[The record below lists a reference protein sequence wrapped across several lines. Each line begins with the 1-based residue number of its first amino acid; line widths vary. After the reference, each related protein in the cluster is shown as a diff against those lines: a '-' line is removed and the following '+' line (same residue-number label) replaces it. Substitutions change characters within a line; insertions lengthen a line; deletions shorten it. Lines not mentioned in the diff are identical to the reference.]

1 MSSKDRR
8 CSSDSVFFWKHHPP
22 AIWPQ
27 PQESSQHRYVWYF
40 SKRYS
45 DYSPWKAIPTFVIGV
60 ITYLFFLLPFTPL
73 SFKKFFSLSYFFFF
87 SFLGLFFLLLIL
99 PFLFSFSSYPY
110 PHLQG
115 HLPSLPKHSAQFP
128 ELWLQGHLQPAY
140 HNHRQA
146 LYKLALSG
154 WNAQGPTG

>member
-1 MSSKDRR
+1 MTQFSSGNTTHQQFGPSPKNPPSTGTSGIFLRGTLTIVPGKPFLPLSLGLLR
-8 CSSDSVFFWKHHPP
+8 IFFSS
-22 AIWPQ
+22 
-27 PQESSQHRYVWYF
+27 
-40 SKRYS
+40 
-45 DYSPWKAIPTFVIGV
+45 
-60 ITYLFFLLPFTPL
+60 FLLLHYL
-73 SFKKFFSLSYFFFF
+73 SKNSSHCPTFFF